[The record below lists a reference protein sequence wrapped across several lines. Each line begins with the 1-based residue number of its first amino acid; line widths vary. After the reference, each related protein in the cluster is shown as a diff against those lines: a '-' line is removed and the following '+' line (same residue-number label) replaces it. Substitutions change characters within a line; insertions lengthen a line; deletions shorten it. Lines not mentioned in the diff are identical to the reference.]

1 MVRNNSQLN
10 NSQSQA
16 LAENNSTFNIQN
28 STLRTAPNSTLRFAL
43 RALELRH
50 GTARGARHNQFNHS
64 QHIECYTF
72 PVDLHTRS
80 L

>member
-16 LAENNSTFNIQN
+16 LAENNSTLNTQ
-28 STLRTAPNSTLRFAL
+28 NSTLRFAL

-50 GTARGARHNQFNHS
+50 GTASGARHNQFNHS

-72 PVDLHTRS
+72 TVDLHTRS